1 MIHILKREFIDA
13 FKSVRSILILLFITF
28 VSYQS
33 AKFFDENQD
42 MINQFIGESGN
53 EVGSVYTAAIAFIV
67 LIFGFLFVFAIS
79 HDLINRE
86 IEMKTIR
93 LLVTKTSRLQ
103 IVLGKF
109 LGILLFWVVT
119 ISISFAIISLITG
132 SWFPKDYFQTII
144 FLFYIISLVL
154 LISTVIP
161 KTKLTMFL
169 GIFLGIVLPIIGLAA
184 AFSDKWYFIPFKYLL
199 PYKYFDGSVGM
210 MFIPLAIG
218 IGYISLSIFFINR
231 KDF

>member
-132 SWFPKDYFQTII
+132 SWFPKDYFQAII

>member
-1 MIHILKREFIDA
+1 MTQVLKREFIDA
-13 FKSVRSILILLFITF
+13 FKSVRSILILLFITY

-33 AKFFDENQD
+33 AKFFDQNQD
-42 MINQFIGESGN
+42 MINQFAEESGI
-53 EVGSVYTAAIAFIV
+53 GTGALYTAAIAFVV

-93 LLVTKTSRLQ
+93 LLVTKTSRIQ

-109 LGILLFWVVT
+109 LGVLLFWVVT

-132 SWFPKDYFQTII
+132 AWFLKDYVQTMI
-144 FLFYIISLVL
+144 FLFYIISFVL
-154 LISTVIP
+154 FISTIIS
-161 KTKLTMFL
+161 KTKLTMFI
-169 GIFLGIVLPIIGLAA
+169 GIFLGIVLPIIGLIAVY
-184 AFSDKWYFIPFKYLL
+184 SDKWYFIPFKYLL
-199 PYKYFDGSVGM
+199 PYNYLEGSIVM
-210 MFIPLAIG
+210 TFIPLVIG
-218 IGYISLSIFFINR
+218 VCFISISIMLLNR